1 MGMLTR
7 DVSRRVSRRRDT
19 SPRCSTFA
27 GWLLAAVGG
36 ICIMAH
42 LFQKALMNLAQ
53 QYIVKSLASS
63 PAFQQFALRTVNYA
77 KSLEAQVMRTVSGQ
91 RTVSASHTAA
101 AQSAGRAQQRTQ
113 PHQQQQQHRQAGSAG
128 RSVFLHRAQ
137 AFVAA
142 LKEEASKDFGG
153 APKRP

>member
-1 MGMLTR
+1 MGIR

-19 SPRCSTFA
+19 SPRCSTNLSTFA

-91 RTVSASHTAA
+91 GAAANSASPTAA
-101 AQSAGRAQQRTQ
+101 AAPAGWICRQERVLASGTSFCRSAQGRGEQGFWR
-113 PHQQQQQHRQAGSAG
+113 GS
-128 RSVFLHRAQ
+128 
-137 AFVAA
+137 
-142 LKEEASKDFGG
+142 
-153 APKRP
+153 